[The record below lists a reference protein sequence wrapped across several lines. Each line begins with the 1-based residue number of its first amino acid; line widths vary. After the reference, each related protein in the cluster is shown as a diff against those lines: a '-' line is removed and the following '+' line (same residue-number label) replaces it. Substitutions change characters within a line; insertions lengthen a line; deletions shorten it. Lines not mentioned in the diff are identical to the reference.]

1 MQIHGEYV
9 ISYKSMIKQIPVNSF
24 QLNGNEKK
32 YINDCI
38 DSGWISGEGH
48 YIEKFENQFSQYVG
62 RNFGIA
68 VSNGSAALDIAVL
81 AAQIEPGD
89 EVIIPT
95 FTIISPALSIVKAG
109 AIPVLVDSD
118 PITWN
123 MDVTQVEAKITSKT
137 KAIIAVHIYGLPIN
151 MEPLLQLAKK
161 YNLKI
166 IEDAA
171 EMQGQSYNEKKCG
184 SFGVISTFSFY
195 ANKLITTG
203 EGGMIV
209 CDDPAIAKHCKKLRN
224 LAFEP
229 EGPRFIHYEIGYNY
243 RMTNMQAALGLAQL
257 EQVNTSITKKH
268 SIGKYY
274 NQNLHFLLQHGYQLP
289 LSTTT
294 YAANIY
300 WVYGV
305 VARDEQEKQKIVTH
319 LKEYKIGTRPFFWCM
334 HEQPVFKKL
343 NLFDGQQFPV
353 AEKLARCGFYI
364 PSGIGLTDDELEVVT
379 KTMRDFYE

>member
-1 MQIHGEYV
+1 
-9 ISYKSMIKQIPVNSF
+9 MIKPIPVNSF
-24 QLNGNEKK
+24 HLKGNEKK

-38 DSGWISGEGH
+38 DSGWISGEGQ

-62 RNFGIA
+62 RDFGIA
-68 VSNGSAALDIAVL
+68 VANGSAALDIAVL
-81 AAQIEPGD
+81 ATEIGPGD

-109 AIPVLVDSD
+109 ATPVLVDSD

-137 KAIIAVHIYGLPIN
+137 RAIIAVHIYGLPVE

-161 YNLKI
+161 YHLKI

-171 EMQGQSYNEKKCG
+171 EMQGQTYNEKNCG
-184 SFGVISTFSFY
+184 SFGDISTFSFY

-209 CDDPAIAKHCKKLRN
+209 CDDPAIAKRCKKLRN

-229 EGPRFIHYEIGYNY
+229 EGPRFIHHEMGFNY

-257 EQVNTSITKKH
+257 EQVNTSIDKKH

-274 NQNLHFLLQHGYQLP
+274 DQHLHFLLQHKYQLP
-289 LSTTT
+289 LPETS
-294 YAANIY
+294 YAHNIY
-300 WVYGV
+300 WIYGV
-305 VARDEQEKQKIVTH
+305 VAPDEQEKQQIVTH
-319 LKEYKIGTRPFFWCM
+319 LKDHKIGTRPFFWCM

-343 NLFDGQQFPV
+343 NLFHGQKYPT
-353 AEKLARCGFYI
+353 AEKMARCGFYI
-364 PSGIGLTDDELEVVT
+364 PSGLGLTDDELEVVA
-379 KTMRDFYE
+379 KTFRDFYE